1 MKGIIHKKYGSPDF
15 LEIGDYDKPVPKNH
29 EVLVKVYTTT
39 VNRTDCAMLRARP
52 WIMRLFTGLLK
63 PKYSVLGTDFAGKI
77 ENFGKDV
84 KSFKIGD
91 RVFGLNDAGLHSQAE
106 YLVVREDSAILKMP
120 KNIGFDEAAASLEG
134 AHYAINF
141 INKVDLRSGQKVL
154 VNGATGA
161 IGSAMVQLLNYY
173 GAYVTAV
180 CKGGNFELVKSLGAK
195 EMIDYSLSDFT
206 QFNTKFDF
214 VFDAVGK
221 SSFGKCSPLLKNG
234 GIYIS
239 SEMGWMAQ
247 NLFFALRDFLFGKL
261 PFLQNRRKVIFPY
274 PSDINKSLE
283 LIKELLEQGKFTPV
297 IDRSYSFERIAEA
310 YEYVEKEEKLGNVVI
325 KYTDIE

>member
-1 MKGIIHKKYGSPDF
+1 MKGIIHEKYGSPDF

-63 PKYSVLGTDFAGKI
+63 PKNSVLGTDFAGKI
-77 ENFGKDV
+77 ENLGKDV
-84 KSFKIGD
+84 KAFKIGD

-106 YLVVREDSAILKMP
+106 YLVVPEDSPILQIP
-120 KNIGFDEAAASLEG
+120 KNTEFSEAAASIEG

-180 CKGGNFELVKSLGAK
+180 CKGENFELVKSLGAK
-195 EMIDYSLSDFT
+195 DLVDYTKIDIT
-206 QFNTKFDF
+206 EINTKFDYA
-214 VFDAVGK
+214 FDAVGK
-221 SSFGKCSPLLKNG
+221 SSFGKCRPLLVKG

-239 SEMGWMAQ
+239 SELGWLAQ
-247 NLFFALRDFLFGKL
+247 NLFFALRDLIFSKL
-261 PFLQNRRKVIFPY
+261 PILQNRKKVIFPY
-274 PSDINKSLE
+274 PSDIHKSMK
-283 LIKELLEQGKFTPV
+283 LIKELMEQGKFTPV
-297 IDRSYSFERIAEA
+297 IDRSYSFQRIAEA
-310 YEYVEKEEKLGNVVI
+310 YEYVEKGEKLGNVVI
-325 KYTDIE
+325 KYTDI